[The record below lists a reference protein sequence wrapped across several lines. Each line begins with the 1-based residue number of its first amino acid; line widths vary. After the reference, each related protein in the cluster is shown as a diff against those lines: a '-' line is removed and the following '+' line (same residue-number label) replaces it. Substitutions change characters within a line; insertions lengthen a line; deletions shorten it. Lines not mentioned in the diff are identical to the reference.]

1 MGTATLIFRFRAS
14 KNKEIAE
21 KEEKKIKQMF
31 VENHFSRLTYKCHF
45 ILIKKLSWIRSVFL
59 ALFVFLIYYSTLFSL
74 FLPVVFLPTVLNRC
88 CWACQLPFEPR
99 PHHHLEQLH
108 LQRVQDL
115 ERPCCRL
122 HRPFHPLGCPA
133 IGH

>member
-14 KNKEIAE
+14 KNKEVAE

-59 ALFVFLIYYSTLFSL
+59 APFVFLICYSTLISL
-74 FLPVVFLPTVLNRC
+74 FLPVVFPSTRLTRRC
-88 CWACQLPFEPR
+88 LACQLPLELR
-99 PHHHLEQLH
+99 PDQKLEEH
-108 LQRVQDL
+108 
-115 ERPCCRL
+115 
-122 HRPFHPLGCPA
+122 
-133 IGH
+133 